1 MAETAIIIGAGPAG
15 LTAAFELLQRTG
27 IVPDRAGGRGLRGR
41 HIAHGQLQGQPH
53 RHRRPP
59 LLLQVGPRDGVVARR
74 ACRCEQVQPG
84 QATISYQRQEPRRGD
99 DGAGARPGEV
109 RPGDAPAA
117 AEEPHLFPPQVL
129 RLSHH
134 AEPRHDQEARPAADR
149 EDRLQ
154 LPPARSLFP
163 FRPEK
168 NLEEFFINRFG
179 RELYRTFF
187 KSYTEK
193 VWGERCS
200 AISAEWGAQ
209 RVKGLSILGTLKH
222 IAGKLFRRGD
232 IAQKGTETSLIEQFL
247 YPKYGPG
254 QMWETVSAE
263 IARRGGQIVHH
274 QRVSKIHVDGERIV
288 AVEAVDPRSGQTTV
302 YRGDWFFSTM
312 PVKELVRSLDAEVP
326 AEVRQVSEGLIYRDF
341 ITVGL
346 LLKELKVREDSLPGR
361 QLIRDN
367 WIYIQEPD
375 VQVGRLQIFNNWS
388 PYMVSDPL
396 EGLGRAGV
404 LLLRDRR
411 LVEDVGPG
419 IDRPGRQGNGAD
431 RHHRTLGRCWT
442 PR

>member
-1 MAETAIIIGAGPAG
+1 MP
-15 LTAAFELLQRTG
+15 
-27 IVPDRAGGRGLRGR
+27 
-41 HIAHGQLQGQPH
+41 
-53 RHRRPP
+53 
-59 LLLQVGPRDGVVARR
+59 
-74 ACRCEQVQPG
+74 PG
-84 QATISYQRQEPRRGD
+84 QATISYQRKSRDVATAGQGPDPEKCDQVMLLRPRKSRIY
-99 DGAGARPGEV
+99 
-109 RPGDAPAA
+109 
-117 AEEPHLFPPQVL
+117 FL
-129 RLSHH
+129 RRFFDYPITLSLDTIKKLGLLRIMKIGFSYLR
-134 AEPRHDQEARPAADR
+134 AV
-149 EDRLQ
+149 
-154 LPPARSLFP
+154 LFP

-222 IAGKLFRRGD
+222 IFGKLFRRRGD

-254 QMWETVSAE
+254 QMWETVSQE
-263 IARRGGQIVHH
+263 IFAARRQNRPSPAGQ
-274 QRVSKIHVDGERIV
+274 KIHLDGERIV

-312 PVKELVRSLDAEVP
+312 PVKGLVRALDAEVP
-326 AEVRQVSEGLIYRDF
+326 AEVREVSEGLVYRDF

-346 LLKELKVREDSLPGR
+346 LLKELKVCEDSAQGR

-375 VQVGRLQIFNNWS
+375 VQVGRCRSSTIGAPLWS
-388 PYMVSDPL
+388 PIGRRS
-396 EGLGRAGV
+396 GLGWSISAMRA
-404 LLLRDRR
+404 
-411 LVEDVGPG
+411 
-419 IDRPGRQGNGAD
+419 
-431 RHHRTLGRCWT
+431 TTYGRCRT
-442 PR
+442 RN